1 MSGLH
6 KSTIDRLIAESKPKE
21 VNDNYLFSEEKAKS
35 AGIPIADIREMLNEV
50 VSQEKTFTSAETTV
64 IQGMNSETP
73 DAQGQ
78 QPIIDVESSLLESPP
93 VESPPVE
100 SPPVESPPV
109 ESAPIAQNAPK
120 SESFSLGGMEA
131 FLDWL
136 NLNSEKFTQMQ
147 LSAFSAL
154 ESARAVIYHG
164 CTCQEGRRRNRA
176 NDYFKFFLEANKDT
190 DLLEAIKKAANT
202 DLLILSN
209 HLGEITRL

>member
-1 MSGLH
+1 MSELH

-21 VNDNYLFSEEKAKS
+21 VKDNYLFSEEKVKS
-35 AGIPIADIREMLNEV
+35 TGIPIADIREMLNEI

-64 IQGMNSETP
+64 IQGMNSEMP
-73 DAQGQ
+73 GAQEQ
-78 QPIIDVESSLLESPP
+78 QPIIDVESSL
-93 VESPPVE
+93 VESSLVE
-100 SPPVESPPV
+100 SSLV

-120 SESFSLGGMEA
+120 SESFSLGGIEA

-136 NLNSEKFTQMQ
+136 NLNGEKFTEMQ

-154 ESARAVIYHG
+154 GSARTVIYHG
-164 CTCQEGRRRNRA
+164 CACQEARRRNRA

-202 DLLILSN
+202 NLLILSN

>member
-1 MSGLH
+1 MSELH
-6 KSTIDRLIAESKPKE
+6 KSTIDRLIEESKPKE

-50 VSQEKTFTSAETTV
+50 VSQEKTFTCAETTV
-64 IQGMNSETP
+64 IQGMNSEMP
-73 DAQGQ
+73 DAQEQ
-78 QPIIDVESSLLESPP
+78 QTIIDVESSLLESPP
-93 VESPPVE
+93 L
-100 SPPVESPPV
+100 ESPPV

-120 SESFSLGGMEA
+120 SELFSLGGIEA

-136 NLNSEKFTQMQ
+136 NSNSEKFTEMQ

-164 CTCQEGRRRNRA
+164 CTCQEARRRNRA

-190 DLLEAIKKAANT
+190 DLVEAIKKAANT

>member
-50 VSQEKTFTSAETTV
+50 VSQEKTFTSAKTTV
-64 IQGMNSETP
+64 IQGMNSEMSG
-73 DAQGQ
+73 AQAQ
-78 QPIIDVESSLLESPP
+78 RPIIDVESSLL
-93 VESPPVE
+93 
-100 SPPVESPPV
+100 ESPPV

-120 SESFSLGGMEA
+120 SESFSLGGIEA

-136 NLNSEKFTQMQ
+136 NLNREKFTEMQ

-164 CTCQEGRRRNRA
+164 CTCQEARRRNRA
-176 NDYFKFFLEANKDT
+176 NDYFKFFLEANKGT
-190 DLLEAIKKAANT
+190 DLLETIKRAANT

>member
-64 IQGMNSETP
+64 IQGMNSEMSG
-73 DAQGQ
+73 AQAQ
-78 QPIIDVESSLLESPP
+78 RPIIDVESSLL
-93 VESPPVE
+93 
-100 SPPVESPPV
+100 ESPPV

-120 SESFSLGGMEA
+120 SESFSLGGIEA

-136 NLNSEKFTQMQ
+136 NLNREKFTEMQ

-164 CTCQEGRRRNRA
+164 CTCQEARRRNRA
-176 NDYFKFFLEANKDT
+176 NDYFKFFLEANKGT
-190 DLLEAIKKAANT
+190 DLLETIKRAANT

>member
-1 MSGLH
+1 MSELH
-6 KSTIDRLIAESKPKE
+6 KSTIDRLIEESKPKE

-50 VSQEKTFTSAETTV
+50 VSQEKTFTCAETTV
-64 IQGMNSETP
+64 IQGMNSEMP
-73 DAQGQ
+73 DAQEQ
-78 QPIIDVESSLLESPP
+78 QTIIDVESSLLESPP
-93 VESPPVE
+93 L
-100 SPPVESPPV
+100 ESPPV

-120 SESFSLGGMEA
+120 SELFSLGGIEA

-136 NLNSEKFTQMQ
+136 NSNSEKFTEMQ

-190 DLLEAIKKAANT
+190 DLLESIKKAANT

>member
-64 IQGMNSETP
+64 IQGMNSEMS
-73 DAQGQ
+73 DAQAQ
-78 QPIIDVESSLLESPP
+78 RPIIDVESSLLESPP
-93 VESPPVE
+93 VESV
-100 SPPVESPPV
+100 
-109 ESAPIAQNAPK
+109 PIAQNAPK
-120 SESFSLGGMEA
+120 SESFSLGGIEA

-136 NLNSEKFTQMQ
+136 NLNREKFTEMQ

-154 ESARAVIYHG
+154 ESARVVIYHG
-164 CTCQEGRRRNRA
+164 CTCQEHRRRNRA
-176 NDYFKFFLEANKDT
+176 NDYFKFFLEANKGT
-190 DLLEAIKKAANT
+190 DLLETIKRAANT

>member
-50 VSQEKTFTSAETTV
+50 VSQEKTFTCAETTV
-64 IQGMNSETP
+64 IQGMNSEMP
-73 DAQGQ
+73 DAQEQ
-78 QPIIDVESSLLESPP
+78 QTIIDVESSLL
-93 VESPPVE
+93 
-100 SPPVESPPV
+100 ESPPV

-120 SESFSLGGMEA
+120 SELFSLGGIEA

-136 NLNSEKFTQMQ
+136 NSNSEKFTEMQ

-190 DLLEAIKKAANT
+190 DLLESIKKAANT

>member
-1 MSGLH
+1 
-6 KSTIDRLIAESKPKE
+6 
-21 VNDNYLFSEEKAKS
+21 
-35 AGIPIADIREMLNEV
+35 MLNEV

-64 IQGMNSETP
+64 IQGMNSEMSG
-73 DAQGQ
+73 AQAQ
-78 QPIIDVESSLLESPP
+78 RPIIDVESSLL
-93 VESPPVE
+93 
-100 SPPVESPPV
+100 ESPPV

-120 SESFSLGGMEA
+120 SESFSLGGIEA

-136 NLNSEKFTQMQ
+136 NLNREKFTEMQ

-164 CTCQEGRRRNRA
+164 CTCQEARRRNRA
-176 NDYFKFFLEANKDT
+176 NDYFKFFLEANKGT
-190 DLLEAIKKAANT
+190 DLLETIKRAANT